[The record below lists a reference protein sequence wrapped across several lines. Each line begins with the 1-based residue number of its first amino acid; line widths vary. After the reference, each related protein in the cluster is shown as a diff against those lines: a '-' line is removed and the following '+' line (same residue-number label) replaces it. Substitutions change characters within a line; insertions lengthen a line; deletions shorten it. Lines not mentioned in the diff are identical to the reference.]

1 MNALESNEFSENW
14 RAIGQSVPTPEAI
27 LSVSAHWLTRGT
39 AVTAMER
46 PRTIHDFGG
55 FPEPLYAYQYPASG
69 APALARSISGLVER
83 TDVTLDREWG
93 LDHGTWVVLSKMY
106 PAANIP
112 VLQLSI
118 DATQPAAFHYA
129 LGQELAALRER
140 GVLTVGSGNIVH
152 NLRLANPAVSRYDW
166 AVAFDDKIAELLLA
180 HDHQRIIDYET
191 VGDPARLAV
200 PTNDHY
206 LPLVYAIGAQ
216 RAQDRIL
223 FLSEGIVFGSLS
235 MRCVLFY

>member
-1 MNALESNEFSENW
+1 M
-14 RAIGQSVPTPEAI
+14 
-27 LSVSAHWLTRGT
+27 
-39 AVTAMER
+39 
-46 PRTIHDFGG
+46 
-55 FPEPLYAYQYPASG
+55 
-69 APALARSISGLVER
+69 
-83 TDVTLDREWG
+83 DREWG

-112 VLQLSI
+112 VVQLSI

-140 GVLTVGSGNIVH
+140 GVLIVGSGNIVH

-166 AVAFDDKIAELLLA
+166 AVAFDDKITELLLA

-200 PTNDHY
+200 PSNDHY
-206 LPLVYAIGAQ
+206 LPLVYTIGAQ
-216 RAQDRIL
+216 RAQDRIQ
-223 FLSEGIVFGSLS
+223 FFSEGIVLGSLS
-235 MRCVLFY
+235 MRCVLLY